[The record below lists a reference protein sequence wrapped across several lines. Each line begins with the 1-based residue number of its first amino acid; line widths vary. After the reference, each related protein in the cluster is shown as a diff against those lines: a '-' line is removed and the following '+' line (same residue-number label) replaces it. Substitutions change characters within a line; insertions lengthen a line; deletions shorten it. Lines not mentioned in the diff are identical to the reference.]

1 MDSNYI
7 KEAVSKVNAILDT
20 NDFDF
25 NSNEGKSRATN
36 LIVYLVTHFEN
47 APTTAAAIMQYLH
60 DNGFNVANIKGDAHS
75 RFMRLFGPR
84 IAQFSTSDIERLSRI
99 IERLFQH

>member
-36 LIVYLVTHFEN
+36 LIVYLVTHLVLG
-47 APTTAAAIMQYLH
+47 LH
-60 DNGFNVANIKGDAHS
+60 SFPPPI
-75 RFMRLFGPR
+75 
-84 IAQFSTSDIERLSRI
+84 
-99 IERLFQH
+99 